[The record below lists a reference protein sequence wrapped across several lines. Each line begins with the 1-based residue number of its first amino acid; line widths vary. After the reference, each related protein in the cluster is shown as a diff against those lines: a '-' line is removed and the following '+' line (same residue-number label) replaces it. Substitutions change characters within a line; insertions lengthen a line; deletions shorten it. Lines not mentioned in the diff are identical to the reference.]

1 MIVSGILTLA
11 AVVACS
17 AGRLPAPAG
26 AREAAPTDAHSA
38 WTLTVRLAGFP
49 AIRVFGVSGAGP
61 LDTAD
66 LVVVMHGTERNA
78 SEYRDA
84 WIPLVKGRSM
94 IVVVPEFR
102 EADFPGAEEYNL
114 GGIVDDDGDAVPR
127 EHWTFSVIEP
137 IVAIVR
143 DRTSNTGTTFAMF
156 GHSAGAQFVHR
167 YLELMPGAPV
177 STAVAANAGWY
188 TMPDRSA
195 PFPYGLAELP
205 AGPVDL
211 RRLFARDLVV
221 LLGSR
226 DVETENLRRDDG
238 ANAQGAT
245 RYQRGLNFFAR
256 GRAAAA
262 DHGLDFRWRLVVVPG
277 VDHDHV
283 AMGAAAVELL
293 ESP

>member
-1 MIVSGILTLA
+1 MIVGGILTWA

-26 AREAAPTDAHSA
+26 AREATPADADSA

-49 AIRVFGVSGAGP
+49 PIRVFGVSGPGP
-61 LDTAD
+61 LSRAD
-66 LVVVMHGTERNA
+66 VVVVMHGTERNA

-84 WIPLVKGRSM
+84 WIPLVRGRSM

-102 EADFPGAEEYNL
+102 EADFPGVEKYNL
-114 GGIVDDDGDAVPR
+114 GGVVDEDGDALPR

-137 IVAIVR
+137 IVAVIR
-143 DRTSNTGTTFAMF
+143 DRTGNTGTTFAMF

-167 YLELMPGAPV
+167 YLELMPAAPV
-177 STAVAANAGWY
+177 STAVAGNAGWY
-188 TMPDRSA
+188 TVPDRSA

-205 AGPVDL
+205 TGPVDL

-221 LLGSR
+221 LLGNR
-226 DVETENLRRDDG
+226 DVETGNLRRDDG

-245 RYQRGLNFFAR
+245 RYQRGLSFFAR

-262 DHGLDFRWRLVVVPG
+262 DHGLDFRWRLVVVPD

-293 ESP
+293 DPS